1 MKMNTTSIE
10 RNIARADERATGN
23 AGLGMLSA
31 GLFGSSHRRFDL
43 EQTILERHSTRLFL
57 SQPVPLGLVDEALAL
72 AVHAPSNSNIQPWH
86 VVFAS
91 GPPRDRLVN
100 ALLEETQRR
109 PPTIPPLPESFK
121 HFRSELGAQVYG
133 AMGITRED
141 KAGRRVAVLRN
152 WEFFRAPL
160 AGIICMHK
168 DLGPADALSVG
179 MFLQTLLL
187 ALTAR
192 GLGTCVEVS
201 IAGYPEIV
209 RAQLQIPAE
218 QSIICGL
225 AVGYPD
231 PDFAANKLQI
241 GREPISKRVVFL
253 DT

>member
-1 MKMNTTSIE
+1 
-10 RNIARADERATGN
+10 
-23 AGLGMLSA
+23 
-31 GLFGSSHRRFDL
+31 
-43 EQTILERHSTRLFL
+43 
-57 SQPVPLGLVDEALAL
+57 L

-91 GPPRDRLVN
+91 GPARDGLVK
-100 ALLEETQRR
+100 ALLEEAQRR
-109 PPTIPPLPESFK
+109 PPNIPPLPESFA
-121 HFRSELGAQVYG
+121 HFRNELGAQVYG

-141 KAGRRVAVLRN
+141 TAGHTAAVLRN

-179 MFLQTLLL
+179 MFVQKLLL

-201 IAGYPEIV
+201 ITGYPEIV
-209 RAQLQIPAE
+209 RAQLAIPAE
-218 QSIICGL
+218 LSILCGL

-231 PDFAANKLQI
+231 PDFAANKLHV
-241 GREPISKRVVFL
+241 GREPIGKNVVFV
-253 DT
+253 DA